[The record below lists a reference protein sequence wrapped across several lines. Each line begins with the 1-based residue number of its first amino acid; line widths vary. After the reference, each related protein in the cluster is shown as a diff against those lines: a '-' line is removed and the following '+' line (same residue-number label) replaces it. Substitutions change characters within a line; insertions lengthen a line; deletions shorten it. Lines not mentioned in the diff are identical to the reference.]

1 MSRKCPATIFQPMTL
16 RTELLELPQT
26 AGCLVCGRDNP
37 IGLHLR
43 LAVDPATG
51 HVTTNLTPGPHHIG
65 FAGLI
70 HGGLLATALDEAMV
84 WAAIWSSRRACVAAE
99 MTVRYK
105 QKVAVGQ
112 ALKIDAWIT
121 RARPRLIETE
131 AIVSDGT
138 VVHCTATAKYAPLDT
153 TATVEFFRTFVARP
167 ETEAAAELLR
177 A

>member
-1 MSRKCPATIFQPMTL
+1 MSTMQT
-16 RTELLELPQT
+16 TLELPQT

-43 LAVDPATG
+43 LMVDPGSGQIATD
-51 HVTTNLTPGPHHIG
+51 LTPGPHHIG

-70 HGGLLATALDEAMV
+70 HGGLLATAIDEAMV

-105 QKVAVGQ
+105 HRVAVGEQ
-112 ALKIDAWIT
+112 VRISAKVI

-131 AIVSDGT
+131 ATIGDGS
-138 VVHCTATAKYAPLDT
+138 VIHCTATGKYVPLDAE
-153 TATVEFFRTFVARP
+153 ATVDFIRTFVSRP
-167 ETEAAAELLR
+167 ETTAASELLR
-177 A
+177 AG